1 MTRIKKGGAVIGEG
15 GFGCVFKPALKC
27 KNKNKR
33 SVGVSKLLLTR
44 DATQEYSL
52 LKNIEKKISRINN
65 NSKYFLLYE
74 LSMCK
79 PDELTYRDMEN
90 FNEKCKLFN
99 KKKSASNNNSNTRK
113 NINKDIDKLRII
125 NMPYGGIELTYILER
140 IQYDS
145 DYFHKLNTNM
155 SNLLKYG
162 IEPMNKLS
170 VFHTDLKSSN
180 ILIQEKDGLP
190 RIIDW
195 GSALID
201 EGELLPQD
209 GRPMQFNQ
217 PFSLVIVYPTFLKE
231 YEKFLREKSI
241 KNLSNIEDK
250 KKVQFDFLPNYYL
263 DLLKKN
269 PGHHSHMINMY
280 NDILYNNELGNDEAN
295 IMFVKLIIDYM
306 IEILDVYTKN
316 GKFDVED
323 YFFKVFLKTTD
334 IWGFVCCYEQV
345 PEFIRKSNITEQDKN
360 YLINK
365 VRELFKIIISS
376 PTKVVNVDDLVKILN
391 EMHIKHDTSNTNIMK
406 TIRFPSNIRNKTRKI
421 DRIKY

>member
-44 DATQEYSL
+44 DATQEYTL
-52 LKNIEKKISRINN
+52 LKNIERKISRINN

-113 NINKDIDKLRII
+113 NINKDINKLRII
-125 NMPYGGIELTYILER
+125 NMPYGGIELTRILER
-140 IQYDS
+140 IQYNS

-155 SNLLKYG
+155 ANLLKYG
-162 IEPMNKLS
+162 IEPMNKLN

-201 EGELLPQD
+201 DGELPPQD
-209 GRPMQFNQ
+209 GRPIQFNQ
-217 PFSLVIVYPTFLKE
+217 PFSLVIIYPTFLKE

-241 KNLSNIEDK
+241 INLSNIEDK
-250 KKVQFDFLPNYYL
+250 KKVQFDFLPKFYL

-269 PGHHSHMINMY
+269 SGHHSHMINMY
-280 NDILYNNELGNDEAN
+280 NNILYNNELGNDEAN

-345 PEFIRKSNITEQDKN
+345 PEFIRKSNITEEDKS

-376 PTKVVNVDDLVKILN
+376 PTKVVNVDDLVKILD
-391 EMHIKHDTSNTNIMK
+391 EMYIKHDNSNTNIMK
-406 TIRFPSNIRNKTRKI
+406 TIKFNSNIRNKTRKK
-421 DRIKY
+421 RSN